1 MRAPKLRERIQ
12 TLCPVPA
19 TAQRVIELTSR
30 DTSDIREIAEAIA
43 LDASIAAELMRLAN
57 SALLGRR
64 RKVDTLE
71 QAVVS
76 VGLRELHEMA
86 TAMGMLAAF
95 ASDHELSRGFHQRS
109 LSAGSIARHVA
120 PEIGLRQQRS
130 VAFLAGLLSEVG
142 AMGLLAADGEE
153 YAELL
158 DEAGSDFDRRAKLE
172 IARYGW
178 SSPALGAA
186 LLEDNG
192 LPPSITEAVRGE
204 IIDPAAALTSYV
216 RRAAAAIEAVD
227 DESYDAIAEGSI
239 GDRLEAIAAE
249 SELEVD
255 RLQLVLLTLE
265 AAGVA
270 DELWRERVA
279 C

>member
-1 MRAPKLRERIQ
+1 MQATDLRERIK

-19 TAQRVIELTSR
+19 TAQRVIDLTSR

-43 LDASIAAELMRLAN
+43 LDAGLAAELMRLAN
-57 SALLGRR
+57 SAVMGRR

-109 LSAGSIARHVA
+109 LTAGSIARFIA
-120 PEIGLRQQRS
+120 PEVGLRPQRS

-142 AMGLLAADGEE
+142 AMGLLAVDGEG
-153 YAELL
+153 YAKIL
-158 DEAGSDFDRRAKLE
+158 DQVGSDFAQRAMLE
-172 IARYGW
+172 VARYGW

-192 LPPSITEAVRGE
+192 LPDTITEAIRGE
-204 IIDPAAALTSYV
+204 IVEPSANLTSYV
-216 RRAAAAIEAVD
+216 RRAAAAIAEVNED
-227 DESYDAIAEGSI
+227 SYDAIEEGSI
-239 GDRLEAIAAE
+239 GDRLESIAGE
-249 SELEVD
+249 TELGVD

-265 AAGVA
+265 AAGLA

-279 C
+279 

>member
-1 MRAPKLRERIQ
+1 MGAPELRERIR

-19 TAQRVIELTSR
+19 TAQRVIDLTSS

-43 LDASIAAELMRLAN
+43 MDTSIAAELMRIAN

-64 RKVDTLE
+64 RKVETLE

-109 LSAGSIARHVA
+109 LTAGSIARFVA
-120 PEIGLRQQRS
+120 PEIGLRPQRS

-142 AMGLLAADGEE
+142 AMGLLAIDGDG
-153 YAELL
+153 YASVL
-158 DEAGSDFDRRAKLE
+158 DEAGTDFERRAALE
-172 IARYGW
+172 VERYGW
-178 SSPALGAA
+178 SSTSLGAA

-192 LPPSITEAVRGE
+192 LPSSITEAVRGE
-204 IIDPAAALTSYV
+204 VADAPASLTSYV
-216 RRAAAAIEAVD
+216 RKAAAVIEEVND
-227 DESYDAIAEGSI
+227 QSYDAIAEGSV
-239 GDRLEAIAAE
+239 GDRLEAIAARA
-249 SELEVD
+249 ELQVD
-255 RLQLVLLTLE
+255 RFQLVLLTLE
-265 AAGVA
+265 AAGLA

-279 C
+279 S

>member
-1 MRAPKLRERIQ
+1 MRTPDLRERIR

-19 TAQRVIELTSR
+19 TAQRVIDLTSR

-43 LDASIAAELMRLAN
+43 MDASLAAELMRLAN

-64 RKVDTLE
+64 RRVDTLE

-95 ASDHELSRGFHQRS
+95 ASDHELSRGFHHRS
-109 LSAGSIARHVA
+109 LSAGSIARFLA
-120 PEIGLRQQRS
+120 PELGMRQQRS

-142 AMGLLAADGEE
+142 AMGLLALDGDG
-153 YAELL
+153 YAKIL
-158 DEAGSDFDRRAKLE
+158 DQVGTDFERRSMLE
-172 IARYGW
+172 VARYGW
-178 SSPALGAA
+178 SSTHLGAA

-192 LPPSITEAVRGE
+192 LPASITEAVRGE
-204 IIDPAAALTSYV
+204 GASPVVRLTSYV
-216 RRAAAAIEAVD
+216 RRAAAAIVEVND
-227 DESYDAIAEGSI
+227 DSYDSIAEGSL
-239 GDRLEAIAAE
+239 GDRLEAIA
-249 SELEVD
+249 SETELTVD

-265 AAGVA
+265 AVGFA
-270 DELWRERVA
+270 DELWREKVA
-279 C
+279 S

>member
-1 MRAPKLRERIQ
+1 MQPPELRERIR

-19 TAQRVIELTSR
+19 TAQRVIDLTSR

-43 LDASIAAELMRLAN
+43 MDASLAAELMRLAN

-109 LSAGSIARHVA
+109 LSAGSIARFIA
-120 PEIGLRQQRS
+120 PEIGMRQQRS

-142 AMGLLAADGEE
+142 AMGLLAVDGDG
-153 YAELL
+153 YAKIL
-158 DEAGSDFDRRAKLE
+158 DQAGTDFQQRFMLEA
-172 IARYGW
+172 ARYGW
-178 SSPALGAA
+178 SSTELGAA

-204 IIDPAAALTSYV
+204 IVDPAASLTSYV
-216 RRAAAAIEAVD
+216 RRAAAVIDEVNS
-227 DESYDAIAEGSI
+227 ESYDAIADGSL

-249 SELEVD
+249 SELEVE

-265 AAGVA
+265 AAGLA

-279 C
+279 S